1 MKNCIDFF
9 CIFADKFFRCMDNNV
24 IQINGRQFRKYIPY
38 DDLQEKVRAVARV
51 INRDMEGLNPVFVC
65 VLNGAFM
72 FAADL
77 LKEITVDCEITFL
90 RMKSYQGMQSAGMLK
105 AIQPLEVDIKGRTV
119 IVVEDIV
126 DTGFTMD
133 KIKAYLSGYLPAQ
146 IKTATMFFK
155 PDAMKIPLVLDYVA
169 QTIENRFIVGY
180 GLDYDEKG
188 RNLKDLYILDE

>member
-1 MKNCIDFF
+1 
-9 CIFADKFFRCMDNNV
+9 MDNNV

-38 DDLQEKVRAVARV
+38 DDLLEKVRAVARV
-51 INRDMEGLNPVFVC
+51 INRDMEGRNPVFVC

-77 LKEITVDCEITFL
+77 LKEITVDCEITFM

-105 AIQPLEVDIKGRTV
+105 AMQPLEVDIKGRTV

-133 KIKAYLSGYLPAQ
+133 KIKAYLSSYSPAQ

-155 PDAMKIPLVLDYVA
+155 PDALKIPMELDYVA